1 MRRLVTYCLFGF
13 VTILWAI
20 TGHAIEVSIDQFS
33 IARDGNV
40 FFTDTFNAP
49 GGGPPA
55 GPSNIAPNYNPA
67 IYGTGRNT
75 PLGYHVLDNTTVGST
90 SGTTLST
97 AGTGNVLPLD
107 TASGAAVANAEGA
120 VRHEIAVTL
129 LTNVASVTAASALT
143 SFNVL
148 SETGLFDLTIP
159 TGPLFSAY
167 GIRFSD
173 NLPNATPSH
182 PDGQLLQLFV
192 RYNDTALR
200 AEIAYILQDFGAN
213 TITLLGSTPLLPA
226 LPAGADQ
233 IQFTL
238 GQNTAGGSFFG
249 RYEFFD
255 DGVGLGVHAL
265 GSGNLFSDSSFQF
278 VRGQFFVAEGVT
290 AAIPEPEIYAM
301 MMVGLGLLGWV
312 GRRKKLKE
320 AAAA

>member
-1 MRRLVTYCLFGF
+1 MRRFITYCLSGF
-13 VTILWAI
+13 VTILWAV
-20 TGHAIEVSIDQFS
+20 TSHAMEVSIDQFS
-33 IARDGNV
+33 ITRDGNV

-67 IYGTGRNT
+67 IYGTGQNT
-75 PLGYHVLDNTTVGST
+75 PLGYHVLDNTAVGST

-107 TASGAAVANAEGA
+107 TANGAAGVNAEGA
-120 VRHEIAVTL
+120 VRHEISVTL
-129 LTNVASVTAASALT
+129 LTNVASVTASSALT
-143 SFNVL
+143 SFKML

-192 RYNDTALR
+192 RFSDSTGQ

-213 TITLLGSTPLLPA
+213 TITTLGSTPLLPA

-238 GQNTAGGSFFG
+238 SQNTAGGSFFG
-249 RYEFFD
+249 SYEFFD
-255 DGVGLGVHAL
+255 DGIGLGVHGL
-265 GSGNLFSDSSFQF
+265 GSGNLFSDSNFQF
-278 VRGQFFVAEGVT
+278 VRGQFFVAQ
-290 AAIPEPEIYAM
+290 AIPEPEIYAM